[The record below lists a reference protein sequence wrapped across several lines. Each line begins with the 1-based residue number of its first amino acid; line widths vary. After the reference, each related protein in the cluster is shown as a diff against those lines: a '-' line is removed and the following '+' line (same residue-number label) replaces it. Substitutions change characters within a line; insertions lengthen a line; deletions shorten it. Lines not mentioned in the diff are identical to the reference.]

1 MKNNITLVIL
11 LFSVSQISL
20 GQIVK
25 SKEVE
30 GQIFEDSSFVEGVN
44 VVNNTT
50 QATVVSD
57 TNGKFSVV
65 VTEGD
70 VLIFSSVSL
79 EPVKRRI
86 TSEDLSSGLLIIKMT
101 AKNIELKEVIVNK
114 NTHITAE
121 NLGIISKGQK
131 KYTPAERKLATA
143 GDFKPVALLGLLGGS
158 LDIDPIINKINGR
171 TKKLK
176 TNVAIEKKE
185 HNIMQLGYLFE
196 EEYYVDYLKIPS
208 EYVRGFKFYIV
219 ENQYAGVLLEE
230 KNKSKLAL
238 LMSELALKYKEI
250 IASEAK

>member
-30 GQIFEDSSFVEGVN
+30 VQIFEGSSFVEGVN

-65 VTEGD
+65 VKEGD

-101 AKNIELKEVIVNK
+101 AKNIELKELIVNK

-176 TNVAIEKKE
+176 VNVEIEKKE
-185 HNIMQLGYLFE
+185 HHIEQLGYLFE
-196 EEYYVDYLKIPS
+196 EEYYVNYLKIPP

-219 ENQYAGVLLEE
+219 EDQYAGTILEE